1 MQSNF
6 SKDYFDLFGLPV
18 SYHVDSDKLV
28 QRYRELQQ
36 TIHPDKHTTS
46 PDQERRLS
54 LQLTAHVNEAFQT
67 LKNPVL
73 RAKYLLGLF
82 GINPDDRDIA
92 LAPGFLGE
100 QMELRERL
108 SEIADSHGPRDEL
121 FKMRKEL
128 ENISN
133 DKQYRIGQQ
142 FDLGTSEAY
151 KKAAALF
158 HEMQFIDRLLHEIDD
173 LELEM
178 VAR

>member
-73 RAKYLLGLF
+73 RAKYLLALL
-82 GINPDDRDIA
+82 GINTADQNVA
-92 LAPGFLGE
+92 LAQEFLGE

-108 SEIADSHGPRDEL
+108 SDIADSNGPREEL
-121 FKMRKEL
+121 LKMRQEL

-133 DKQYRIGQQ
+133 DK
-142 FDLGTSEAY
+142 
-151 KKAAALF
+151 
-158 HEMQFIDRLLHEIDD
+158 
-173 LELEM
+173 
-178 VAR
+178 

>member
-82 GINPDDRDIA
+82 GINTADQNVA

-108 SEIADSHGPRDEL
+108 SEIAHSHGPRDEL
-121 FKMRKEL
+121 LKMRKEL

-133 DKQYRIGQQ
+133 DKQYQIGQQ
-142 FDLGTSEAY
+142 FDYGTVDAY

-178 VAR
+178 VAW